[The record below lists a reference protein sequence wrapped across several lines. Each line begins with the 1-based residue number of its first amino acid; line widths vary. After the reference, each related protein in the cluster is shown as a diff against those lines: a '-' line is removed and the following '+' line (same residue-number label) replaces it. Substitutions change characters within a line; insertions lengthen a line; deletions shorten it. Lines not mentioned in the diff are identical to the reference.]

1 MIIFGLGN
9 PGSEYSETRHNVGF
23 MTVEKVAAL
32 KEASFRKRCFRSYR
46 YCTLDNGDNTL
57 IEPLTY
63 MNNSGEIIPF
73 ILKDDDTLVVVCD
86 QMDLPQ
92 GKVRIKN
99 NSGSAGHNG
108 LKSILK
114 YWNKDFIHIY
124 IGIGRPGENVDVPT
138 YVLSSFTEEE
148 KALID
153 KATTVASSAIID
165 MIEGKPINEIIQ
177 RVNSYDPQ

>member
-32 KEASFRKRCFRSYR
+32 KETSFRKRCFRPYR
-46 YCTLDNGDNTL
+46 YCSLDEKNTL

-63 MNNSGEIIPF
+63 MNNSGEVIPF
-73 ILKDDDTLVVVCD
+73 VLKDDDTLVVICD

-114 YWNKDFIHIY
+114 YWDKDFLHIY
-124 IGIGRPGENVDVPT
+124 IGIGRPKEGVDVPS

-148 KALID
+148 KVLID
-153 KATTVASSAIID
+153 KATSVASSAIIE

-177 RVNSYDPQ
+177 RVNSYDSR